1 MYLFMENAIYEFIEY
16 LNSSRSASY
25 NTCVS
30 YERDLKKFLYYITE
44 TKGITEWNEVNNTI
58 LNSYMLHLEDKKYA
72 PSSISRNIASLRTFF
87 QFLVKQGKIDFN
99 PAEGLKSPKAEKK
112 APQILTVSQ
121 VEAILSQPDLKTAK
135 GQRDSAML
143 ELLYATGIRVSELI
157 GLRLADLNLRMEY
170 ISCADRDKE
179 RIIPFGNAARK
190 ALTLYLENARDS
202 FTSKDDTGLLFLNC
216 QGKPMSRQGFWKVL
230 KSYASAAGIEEDVT
244 PHTLRHSFAVHML
257 ENGADLRSV
266 QEMMGHSDISTTQM
280 YLNMNLN
287 RMRNVYDM
295 AHPRR

>member
-1 MYLFMENAIYEFIEY
+1 MENAIYEFIEY

-44 TKGITEWNEVNNTI
+44 TKGITKWNEVNNTI
-58 LNSYMLHLEDKKYA
+58 LNSYMLHLEDEKYA

-99 PAEGLKSPKAEKK
+99 PAGGLKSPKAEKK